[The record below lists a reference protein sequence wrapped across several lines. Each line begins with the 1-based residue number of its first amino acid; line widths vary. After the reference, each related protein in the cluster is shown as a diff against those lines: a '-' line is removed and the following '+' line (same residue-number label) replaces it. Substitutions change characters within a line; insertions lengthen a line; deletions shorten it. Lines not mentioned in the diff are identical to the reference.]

1 MVLRPPRPLAVL
13 LLLLALALAGCSG
26 KGTQAPPTS
35 SSPPAP
41 ASASMSMSASMG
53 TSPPASSSSSS
64 SGPTV
69 LSGEVA
75 RDVADNSF
83 PDGTFTVKVGTKVT
97 WTDKGSNP
105 HSVSADQGAFDS
117 SPNCSPSTA
126 FVPGNCMK
134 SGDAFS
140 FTFSS
145 AGTFAYHCRVHTTLM
160 KGTVTVVA

>member
-1 MVLRPPRPLAVL
+1 MQLPGTNAVDGEQLGLLSKAPWSALTECGLLPLSVQVTL
-13 LLLLALALAGCSG
+13 V
-26 KGTQAPPTS
+26 P
-35 SSPPAP
+35 
-41 ASASMSMSASMG
+41 
-53 TSPPASSSSSS
+53 
-64 SGPTV
+64 
-69 LSGEVA
+69 
-75 RDVADNSF
+75 
-83 PDGTFTVKVGTKVT
+83 TFTVKVGTKVT

-145 AGTFAYHCRVHTTLM
+145 AGTFAYHCRVHTTSM